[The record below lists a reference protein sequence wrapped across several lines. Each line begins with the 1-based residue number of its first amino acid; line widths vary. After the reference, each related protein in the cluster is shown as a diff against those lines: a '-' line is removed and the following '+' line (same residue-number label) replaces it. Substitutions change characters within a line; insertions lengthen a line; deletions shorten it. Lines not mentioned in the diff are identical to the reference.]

1 MMCRRPLIFKTMNLN
16 LLDQIDKV
24 LHIKGLHYQGRNF
37 MNWREVAE
45 LPTDHLYK
53 S

>member
-1 MMCRRPLIFKTMNLN
+1 MNLN
-16 LLDQIDKV
+16 LLDKV